1 MTSRAFVF
9 VFVFASNHRP
19 NLEHGWLRKCVSG
32 HFTRIRRLVIAVIT
46 LPPPAIGWSPPHILN
61 FILWR
66 FSPFWSHF
74 LSVSP
79 LGSKRLVAFHLLFW
93 ILLNALHD
101 RAQPFGFRTIFRS
114 FIIKIRIQSSCTSN
128 HRSHLI
134 IDNQNQ
140 DSKARTYPI
149 NHTCPFSPT
158 LPPPQNVVDLSK

>member
-1 MTSRAFVF
+1 MEKVWLPNSWVILSLMYLKRAKYVHYCDTFGCGLQDMCFKTFHTYKMTSRAFVF

-19 NLEHGWLRKCVSG
+19 YLEHGWLRKCVSG

-74 LSVSP
+74 LSFSSLDSKP
-79 LGSKRLVAFHLLFW
+79 SSDHLSLELGF
-93 ILLNALHD
+93 
-101 RAQPFGFRTIFRS
+101 
-114 FIIKIRIQSSCTSN
+114 QSSCTSD

-149 NHTCPFSPT
+149 N
-158 LPPPQNVVDLSK
+158 